1 MTVVVVGPTNVVAKG
16 SADVELVRIA
26 LDCIDDRLAVHDDR
40 ILPVRELW
48 CAIAESVLGRHH
60 DRVVLVVPTRW
71 PSARVELV
79 EDAMLTMADDVV
91 IRRRGDVLQTL
102 APAVVELDPEV
113 PWHVDDVVAR
123 VAGAARVVIDGANA
137 LDVERHLERVGVEVI
152 RVDDDDVLA
161 AAAAGRPARRRLP
174 MRVIA
179 CAVGVSA
186 ILAGAAWQSAPTPD
200 RTTWIVEGPVTVEI
214 PADWV
219 VTRVTTGPGSARVQA
234 MSQDG
239 HAEVHLTRAQVSPL
253 ENLTATAGTL
263 ETALR
268 GQPAGVFEAFRGDDV
283 VAGRPAVTY
292 REVRAGVVDW
302 TVVLDRGVRIAIGC
316 RDASSAEPRRTAVC
330 ERAVRSARKLSG
342 TEPAPPAS

>member
-1 MTVVVVGPTNVVAKG
+1 MTVVVVGPTNVVGGG
-16 SADVELVRIA
+16 SADVDLVRTA
-26 LDCIDDRLAVHDDR
+26 LDCIDDRLAVHDDS
-40 ILPVRELW
+40 IVTVRELW
-48 CAIAESVLGRHH
+48 CAIAESVLRRHH
-60 DRVVLVVPTRW
+60 DRVILVVPTRW
-71 PSARVELV
+71 PSARADLV

-91 IRRRGDVLQTL
+91 VRRRGDVLRTL

-113 PWHVDDVVAR
+113 AWRVDDVVAS
-123 VAGAARVVIDGANA
+123 VAGAARVVLDGRNA
-137 LDVERHLERVGVEVI
+137 FDVERHLERRGVEVI
-152 RVDDDDVLA
+152 RVDDDDVRA
-161 AAAAGRPARRRLP
+161 AAAVVRPARRRLP

-179 CAVGVSA
+179 CAVAVSA
-186 ILAGAAWQSAPTPD
+186 ALAGAAWQSAPTPVN
-200 RTTWIVEGPVTVEI
+200 TTWIVEGPVAVEV

-219 VTRVTTGPGSARVQA
+219 VTRLTAGPGSARVQA
-234 MSQDG
+234 VSPDG
-239 HAEVHLTRAQVSPL
+239 HAEVHVTRAQVSPL
-253 ENLTATAGTL
+253 ETLAATAGTL
-263 ETALR
+263 EAALR

-330 ERAVRSARKLSG
+330 ERAVHSARRVSG